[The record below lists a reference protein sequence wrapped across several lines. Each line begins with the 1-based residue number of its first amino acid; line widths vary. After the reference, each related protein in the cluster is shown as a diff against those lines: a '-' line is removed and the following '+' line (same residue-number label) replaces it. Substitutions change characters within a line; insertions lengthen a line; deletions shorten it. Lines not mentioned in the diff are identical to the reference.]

1 MKVHPDGSMTILLD
15 ALSRFGRGDAGRGRK
30 ELRLLMAAEPEGA
43 TMSGPTERPTSV
55 RMATEAD
62 EQACLALLRL
72 DLAANAAHIAPVDE
86 EKVLATIQTGTRRR
100 GGCVGVID
108 DKDGKPVAI
117 IILTPCQWW
126 WSNGWYYMETVNFV
140 HPDHRKSRHVDDLL
154 DFSKWA
160 SDQMTKTMGTRVW
173 LLCGVLGGWRVQA
186 KIALYRR
193 KFWQAG
199 AAFVYPAPPLK
210 GN

>member
-1 MKVHPDGSMTILLD
+1 MKVHPDGSMTIPPD
-15 ALSRFGRGDAGRGRK
+15 ALARFGRGDAGRGRK
-30 ELRLLMAAEPEGA
+30 ELRLLMAAEPEGP
-43 TMSGPTERPTSV
+43 TMSGPTERPVSV
-55 RMATEAD
+55 RIATESD
-62 EQACLALLRL
+62 EQACLELLML
-72 DLAANAAHIAPVDE
+72 DLAANAGHIAPLDE

-108 DKDGKPVAI
+108 GPDSKPVA
-117 IILTPCQWW
+117 LVVLVPYQWW
-126 WSNGWYYMETVNFV
+126 FSNGWYYQEVVNFV

-160 SDQMTKTMGTRVW
+160 SDHMTKIWGSRVW
-173 LLCGVLGGWRVQA
+173 LLCGVLGAWRVQA

-199 AAFVYPAPPLK
+199 AAFVYPAPPMM